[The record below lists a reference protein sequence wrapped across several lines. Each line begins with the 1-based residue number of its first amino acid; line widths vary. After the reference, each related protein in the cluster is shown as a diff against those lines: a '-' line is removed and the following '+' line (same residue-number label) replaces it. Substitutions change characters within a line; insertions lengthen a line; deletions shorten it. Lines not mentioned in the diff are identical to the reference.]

1 MPLSLAEA
9 SKVLR
14 ELTSK
19 RSCVRCFQNHIEAWF
34 IEATESSNIFYQT
47 VMLYDGQELTVTEAH
62 TTRVDKPKLSDI
74 TDTW

>member
-1 MPLSLAEA
+1 
-9 SKVLR
+9 
-14 ELTSK
+14 
-19 RSCVRCFQNHIEAWF
+19 VRCFQNHIEAWF